1 MTTLRTTTLALLLGL
16 AGLPAFA
23 FDMTFDLPRLDFPP
37 TADATR
43 SATTSTEVTVQA
55 TK

>member
-37 TADATR
+37 MADATQ
-43 SATTSTEVTVQA
+43 ATTASTEIVVKA